1 MSRKMIVPKNSLRLG
16 GEVYPAEAFAKGGN
30 SDENKY
36 LLLSLLLV
44 SYLITKL
51 VWIAKYH

>member
-1 MSRKMIVPKNSLRLG
+1 VRKINVPKNSLRLG

-36 LLLSLLLV
+36 LLLRLRMV
-44 SYLITKL
+44 SYLINKL
-51 VWIAKYH
+51 VWIAKNH